1 MAFKCK
7 YKAFCAEAR
16 RQLDLGRK
24 NLICHHAYLSQSFD
38 IVKGGMARKFVCYLA
53 AQAHAWKTIIALQ
66 KSWQMR
72 LALK

>member
-1 MAFKCK
+1 MQTI
-7 YKAFCAEAR
+7 KAFSAEAR
-16 RQLDLGRK
+16 RQSDLAQK
-24 NLICHHAYLSQSFD
+24 NSICHRAYLPQSFG

-66 KSWQMR
+66 KSWQMH